1 MLEIK
6 GRILQRTVYIPEEEI
21 ECEIVVTNKA
31 VSSSHSCNQNR
42 IKSDMNKDDS
52 IYSASK
58 NVRSISSDEL
68 EKANHILKGCANLAY
83 ISAQIVCFCEVN
95 ERKVKLPEL
104 LRKKLESEH
113 MNNHTSLN
121 PRAGLY

>member
-21 ECEIVVTNKA
+21 ECEIVVANKA
-31 VSSSHSCNQNR
+31 VSNSHSCNQNR

-58 NVRSISSDEL
+58 NVRSISSNQL
-68 EKANHILKGCANLAY
+68 EKANHILKGCAN
-83 ISAQIVCFCEVN
+83 
-95 ERKVKLPEL
+95 
-104 LRKKLESEH
+104 
-113 MNNHTSLN
+113 
-121 PRAGLY
+121 